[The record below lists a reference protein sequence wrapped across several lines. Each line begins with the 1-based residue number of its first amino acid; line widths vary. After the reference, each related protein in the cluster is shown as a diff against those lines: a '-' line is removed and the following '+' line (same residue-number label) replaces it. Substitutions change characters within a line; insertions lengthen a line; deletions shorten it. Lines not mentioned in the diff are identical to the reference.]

1 MTTHLTLDQAA
12 KLITDGMTV
21 ALGGM
26 TLYRRPAAFCLALL
40 RREIRPRDL
49 TLLGFTH
56 GIDADWLVGGG
67 CIAVVRSCYFGLESF
82 GLAPMFTDMATK
94 GAVKVLEETE
104 ASIGCGLRAQ
114 MSGIGFMPSAAW
126 LGTDLPSLRPDVKTV
141 IDPYTGE
148 ILMAFPAIKVDVVVL
163 HALEADD
170 YGNVAINNNTA
181 IDLELAAV
189 AKTVIVTYER
199 RVPELFKSADRL
211 IIPSPV
217 PNVLVHAP
225 RGAWPTSCYPDYPM
239 DGAAIL
245 DYMDACSAGNFEGY
259 IGRAGQTNI

>member
-12 KLITDGMTV
+12 ALITDGMTL

-26 TLYRRPAAFCLALL
+26 TLYRRPTAFCLALL
-40 RREIRPRDL
+40 RREIRPKNL

-67 CIAVVRSCYFGLESF
+67 CIGVVRSCYFGLESF
-82 GLAPMFTDMATK
+82 GLAPMFTDKATK
-94 GAVKVLEETE
+94 GEVNVLEETE
-104 ASIGCGLRAQ
+104 ASIGSGLRAQ
-114 MSGIGFMPSAAW
+114 MGGIGFMPSAAW
-126 LGTDLPSLRPDVKTV
+126 IGTDLPSLRPDVKTV
-141 IDPYTGE
+141 IDPYSGE
-148 ILMAFPAIKVDVVVL
+148 TLMAFPAIPVDVAVL

-181 IDLELAAV
+181 IDIELVAV

-199 RVPELFKSADRL
+199 RVPELVKHADKL

-239 DGAAIL
+239 DGEAIL
-245 DYMDACSAGNFEGY
+245 DYMDACSSGDFESYIAKVGQQAG
-259 IGRAGQTNI
+259 

>member
-1 MTTHLTLDQAA
+1 
-12 KLITDGMTV
+12 
-21 ALGGM
+21 
-26 TLYRRPAAFCLALL
+26 
-40 RREIRPRDL
+40 L